1 MISRHTG
8 QTLPDLRGNNQA
20 SGRGNLMG
28 FHKGKGTR
36 RPGHTFEKMELQ
48 LGIKSQSDPDL

>member
-1 MISRHTG
+1 
-8 QTLPDLRGNNQA
+8 
-20 SGRGNLMG
+20 MG

-48 LGIKSQSDPDL
+48 LGIKSQSDSNLSGRPAHRNVPNFWF